1 MKKTLLIVV
10 VIVVVLI
17 ALPLVKFIGWSFQ
30 TKKPMNVILVD
41 KTVPSLERLNH
52 KSFNWVL
59 TNERFVKKTG
69 NSSYS
74 YKNDYYGFVPT
85 RPLRE
90 FGWDK
95 REYRLTDLK
104 ELPANNDAVYFTDTY
119 GVFSNDWYKGLNRNR
134 RSRMIY
140 GGLNNTDNL
149 LIKEMKDNKKLV
161 LLEYNVMDHPTTA
174 YESFRL
180 QERLGISVS
189 GWTGKYFHS
198 LDSTSKNFP
207 IWLTSMYRKST
218 KKPWT
223 FSKSGVVLLTSKDVI
238 VLEEGTHLKNSLP
251 EIVTDEENC
260 TKYSL
265 TPRVA
270 FDKWFE
276 IIDPKAN
283 NVLSRF
289 NLSTSAEG
297 DTLLSQHNL
306 SAIFPA
312 VIQEPTEQ
320 LTYYFAG
327 DFSNNEVPM
336 WTSRLKNVV
345 KMKFFLYS
353 DKQDDSRRF
362 FWLYYRPLIGT
373 VLNEYYGALNGK

>member
-1 MKKTLLIVV
+1 M
-10 VIVVVLI
+10 
-17 ALPLVKFIGWSFQ
+17 
-30 TKKPMNVILVD
+30 
-41 KTVPSLERLNH
+41 
-52 KSFNWVL
+52 
-59 TNERFVKKTG
+59 G
-69 NSSYS
+69 NGSYS

-104 ELPANNDAVYFTDTY
+104 ELPVNNDAVYFTDTY

-198 LDSTSKNFP
+198 LDSTSKSFP
-207 IWLTSMYRKST
+207 IWLTSMYRKSAR
-218 KKPWT
+218 KPWS
-223 FSKSGVVLLTSKDVI
+223 FSKSGIVLLTAKDVI
-238 VLEEGTHLKNSLP
+238 VLEEGSHLKSPLP
-251 EIVTDEENC
+251 VIVTDDENC
-260 TKYSL
+260 SKFGVPPS
-265 TPRVA
+265 VA

-276 IIDPKAN
+276 IIEPKEN
-283 NVLSRF
+283 IVISRF
-289 NLSTSAEG
+289 NLPTTAEG
-297 DTLLSQHNL
+297 DTLLNQHNL
-306 SAIFPA
+306 SAVFPA
-312 VIQEPTEQ
+312 VIQDPAEK

-327 DFSNNEVPM
+327 DFSNNDIPM
-336 WTSRLKNVV
+336 WTSRLKNVTNL
-345 KMKFFLYS
+345 KLFLYS
-353 DKQDDSRRF
+353 EKPDDARRF
-362 FWLYYRPLIGT
+362 FWLYYRPLVGT
-373 VLNEYYGALNGK
+373 IFNEHYASLSSK